1 MYKWIKAL
9 GVAVILSLPWAL
21 PVSASDDGG
30 ANHSIVSSS
39 ETNQAFDA
47 LDETSPS
54 FLVNPFTELTI
65 FVSGTYSTGN
75 TVVLQREVGSPGS
88 GAFETVLT
96 LNTTVANTRQI
107 DGWTNGPNT
116 DNYRLKM
123 TAAGTGAVSAY
134 VTDYSRTAR
143 NWGVSTDSYVVFWD
157 DFQTTNDLDQDGPT
171 VVNEQMYIS
180 TANTVGGANEVA
192 GVIDVSNLEGAVTME
207 SSDGTADEMACFGA
221 ILAANQSA
229 TVGDGWMSFSA
240 RVEFST
246 YAGKGGIVI
255 SDTICTANAV
265 SLTNVTGTT
274 VDANGASDSVAAI
287 WFDDGATSALFFHAV
302 SAISNAEGSNAVTV
316 VGPATATAG
325 NYAPVL
331 RIEIDNLGNAF
342 FFHNGLLFH
351 AEPLA
356 VTVAAEI
363 GFRVEAGNSATTTGI
378 DSTIDYIEWVTP
390 RPTAPTT

>member
-1 MYKWIKAL
+1 MLKWIKAL
-9 GVAVILSLPWAL
+9 GVAAILSLPWAM
-21 PVSASDDGG
+21 PISANDDGG
-30 ANHSIVSSS
+30 PNHSVVSSS

-47 LDETSPS
+47 VGETSAS
-54 FLVNPFTELTI
+54 FLAEPFTNLTI
-65 FVSGTYSTGN
+65 FLSGTYSTGN

-96 LNTTVANTRQI
+96 LDTATANTRQTET
-107 DGWTNGPNT
+107 WTNGPNT
-116 DNYRLKM
+116 NSYRLAM

-143 NWGVSTDSYVVFWD
+143 DWVADSSFVVWWD
-157 DFQTTNDLDQDGPT
+157 DFQVTNDLNQDGPT

-180 TANTVGGANEVA
+180 TANTVGGANEIA

-229 TVGDGWMSFSA
+229 TVGDGWISFEA

-246 YAGKGGIVI
+246 YAGKGGIVL

-265 SLTNVTGTT
+265 SLVNIGTVA

-287 WFDDGATSALFFHAV
+287 WFDDGATSALFFHAL
-302 SAISNAEGSNAVTV
+302 SAIANVEGTAEITV

-325 NYAPVL
+325 NYAPPL

-342 FFHNGLLFH
+342 FFHNGQLFH

-356 VTVAAEI
+356 VTVGAEI
-363 GFRVEAGNSATTTGI
+363 GFRIEAGNSATTTGI
-378 DSTIDYIEWVTP
+378 DATIDYIEWVTP

>member
-9 GVAVILSLPWAL
+9 GVAAILAFPMAL
-21 PVSASDDGG
+21 PVGASDDGG
-30 ANHSIVSSS
+30 PNHFIAVN
-39 ETNQAFDA
+39 TTDQLLNAA
-47 LDETSPS
+47 DETSTS
-54 FLVNPFTELTI
+54 LLAAPFTELTI
-65 FVSGTYSTGN
+65 FVSGTYGASN
-75 TVVLQREVGSPGS
+75 VVVLQREVGSPGS

-96 LNTTVANTRQI
+96 LDTATANLRTISGFTT
-107 DGWTNGPNT
+107 GPNT

-123 TAAGTGAVSAY
+123 TTFDTGAVVAY
-134 VTDYSRTAR
+134 MTDYPRAAR
-143 NWGVSTDSYVVFWD
+143 DWGVSKDTYVVWWD

-229 TVGDGWMSFSA
+229 TVGDGWMSFQA

-265 SLTNVTGTT
+265 SLVNIGTVT

-287 WFDDGATSALFFHAV
+287 WFDDGATSALFFHAI
-302 SAISNAEGSNAVTV
+302 SAIGNTEGANAVTV

-325 NYAPVL
+325 NYAPPL

-342 FFHNGLLFH
+342 FFHDGTLFH
-351 AEPLA
+351 VEPLA
-356 VTVAAEI
+356 VTVAAEV
-363 GFRVEAGNSATTTGI
+363 GFRIEAGNSATTTGI

>member
-1 MYKWIKAL
+1 MLKWLKAGAL
-9 GVAVILSLPWAL
+9 AVMLALPWAM
-21 PVSASDDGG
+21 PVGANDDGG
-30 ANHSIVSSS
+30 PNHFIAVNTTDQLLNAVDEVS
-39 ETNQAFDA
+39 
-47 LDETSPS
+47 TS
-54 FLVNPFTELTI
+54 LLAAPFTELTI

-75 TVVLQREVGSPGS
+75 TVVLQKEVGSPGS

-107 DGWTNGPNT
+107 DSFTTGPNT

-123 TAAGTGAVSAY
+123 TAFGTGAVVAY
-134 VTDYSRTAR
+134 MTDYPRAAR
-143 NWGVSTDSYVVFWD
+143 DRVADSSFVVFWD
-157 DFQTTNDLDQDGPT
+157 DFQTTNDLNQDGPT
-171 VVNEQMYIS
+171 VVNEQMYVA
-180 TANTVGGANEVA
+180 TANTVGGANEIA

-229 TVGDGWMSFSA
+229 TVGDGWIAFEA

-246 YAGKGGIVI
+246 YAGKGGIVL
-255 SDTICTANAV
+255 SDTICVANAV

-302 SAISNAEGSNAVTV
+302 SAIANAEGSNAVTV

-342 FFHNGLLFH
+342 FFHDGTLFH

-356 VTVAAEI
+356 VTVGAEI
-363 GFRVEAGNSATTTGI
+363 GFRIEAGNSATTTGV

>member
-1 MYKWIKAL
+1 MLKWFKAGAL
-9 GVAVILSLPWAL
+9 AVMLALPWAM
-21 PVSASDDGG
+21 PVGASDDGG
-30 ANHSIVSSS
+30 PNHFIAVN
-39 ETNQAFDA
+39 TTDQLLNAVG
-47 LDETSPS
+47 ETSTS
-54 FLVNPFTELTI
+54 LLAAPFTELTI

-75 TVVLQREVGSPGS
+75 TVVLQKEVGSPGS

-107 DGWTNGPNT
+107 EGFTTGPNT
-116 DNYRLKM
+116 DNYRLLM
-123 TAAGTGAVSAY
+123 TAFGTGAVVAY
-134 VTDYSRTAR
+134 MTNYPRTAR
-143 NWGVSTDSYVVFWD
+143 DRVADSSFVVFWD

-229 TVGDGWMSFSA
+229 TVGDGWIAFEA

-246 YAGKGGIVI
+246 YAGKGGIVL
-255 SDTICTANAV
+255 SDTICVANAV

-302 SAISNAEGSNAVTV
+302 SAIANAEGSNAVTV

-342 FFHNGLLFH
+342 FFHDGTLFH

-356 VTVAAEI
+356 VTVGAEV
-363 GFRVEAGNSATTTGI
+363 GFRIEAGNSATTTGI
-378 DSTIDYIEWVTP
+378 DATIDYIEWVTP